1 MIKVGDCYKY
11 YEALDRCQYQ
21 HQTRSFYFDWLL
33 SQFPELDE
41 KDCHFLLNRWMKGG
55 TEVMGEICR
64 DNRFE
69 TIKKAKKHLIEA
81 TNIETSPDEMK
92 VLDNFLYRCWQMGWL
107 KEYEEEE
114 S

>member
-1 MIKVGDCYKY
+1 MD
-11 YEALDRCQYQ
+11 D
-21 HQTRSFYFDWLL
+21 
-33 SQFPELDE
+33 
-41 KDCHFLLNRWMKGG
+41 GG
-55 TEVMGEICR
+55 RIEVMREICR
-64 DNRFE
+64 DDRFE